1 MSRRWYWL
9 GTIGGAFPYIRWLLI
24 WSIGNYN
31 YFYYCRGMG
40 ERGREMRRWDSIMI
54 LWAMGMGW
62 ELKLLNWIE
71 WEMEVNCMASE
82 VDGSGHCRS
91 NDDQWCLL
99 QFTMGKLKRS
109 ALRNCAQQLSRYG
122 ICTDLLY
129 TMSKERVER
138 RGLCSGPYWRHA

>member
-1 MSRRWYWL
+1 
-9 GTIGGAFPYIRWLLI
+9 
-24 WSIGNYN
+24 
-31 YFYYCRGMG
+31 
-40 ERGREMRRWDSIMI
+40 
-54 LWAMGMGW
+54 
-62 ELKLLNWIE
+62 
-71 WEMEVNCMASE
+71 MASE
-82 VDGSGHCRS
+82 VDVVDIVDLMMISG
-91 NDDQWCLL
+91 WCLL